1 LPLNNNEVTKLKQDL
16 RSERQKSKRLEAE
29 NKRLEVD
36 MTILVRGRNNE
47 VNDLNIIESLEN
59 KVKLIQA
66 LNDSLKTT
74 ISGQP
79 TKQTTINGQPTK
91 QTAISGQSTIHIQN
105 NHNVKAKVGKLNQQV
120 TKTPTQPN
128 PRQKNTKHKPLVN
141 NVETDG
147 AKSIETVNSNL
158 GNCLPGEPFIPETV
172 SVESPLDNPCLI
184 VQPASCNRTNNKLD
198 NKGEINEVK
207 SMEHNMNNDKISKA
221 KVSQSYS
228 RRNHNSPP
236 YCEPLSLKSL
246 GNLPLIEI
254 SKPFITQKKETFLE
268 NASNILNDNTT
279 STKTVI
285 LSMCALAKYQLISL
299 NLLS

>member
-1 LPLNNNEVTKLKQDL
+1 MPLNNNEVTKLKQDL

-120 TKTPTQPN
+120 TISQYRPN
-128 PRQKNTKHKPLVN
+128 K
-141 NVETDG
+141 
-147 AKSIETVNSNL
+147 
-158 GNCLPGEPFIPETV
+158 
-172 SVESPLDNPCLI
+172 
-184 VQPASCNRTNNKLD
+184 
-198 NKGEINEVK
+198 
-207 SMEHNMNNDKISKA
+207 
-221 KVSQSYS
+221 
-228 RRNHNSPP
+228 
-236 YCEPLSLKSL
+236 
-246 GNLPLIEI
+246 
-254 SKPFITQKKETFLE
+254 
-268 NASNILNDNTT
+268 
-279 STKTVI
+279 
-285 LSMCALAKYQLISL
+285 
-299 NLLS
+299 